1 MFLVDK
7 YNTDSNKIGCHQKIL
22 KCLLES
28 FNIHTQIYKNIN
40 TIVKKPYNE
49 VYDIIDNMNN
59 GTWKYANFPHLLVYG
74 SEGCG
79 KEYIV
84 KNLLEKIYGK
94 KAITVNDVE
103 YTITGYSNTKTK
115 VMIKQSNHHII
126 IEPNNNGF
134 DKYLIQEIIEDY
146 AKTEILSILKY
157 KKLFKVVIIDLI
169 DNLSYYAQAS
179 LRRTME
185 KYANQCKFIFIS
197 NQLSKINEP
206 LKSRCLL
213 IRVPTPTDN
222 MIINIILNISHKE
235 KIKLSLEEMNT
246 ILDKSENN
254 INKTIWLLEMKKFNI
269 KDMSEWTDIVEVLVC
284 HVINKENYNTKN
296 MTNLIKN
303 IRELLYVLFIT
314 NIDFHIIIRKL
325 MLILLNKAND
335 IINSGKNN
343 NIDMND
349 DKSIK
354 AIDFMNNIVS
364 ITSEF
369 ELRIAQGTR
378 NIIHMEAFLIKIID
392 LINNIYN
399 NASS

>member
-7 YNTDSNKIGCHQKIL
+7 YNTNSNKIFCHQKIL
-22 KCLLES
+22 KKILES

-40 TIVKKPYNE
+40 SIVRKPYNE
-49 VYDIIDNMNN
+49 IYNIIDNMDN
-59 GTWKYANFPHLLVYG
+59 GAWKYANFPHLLVYG
-74 SEGCG
+74 AEGCG

-94 KAITVNDVE
+94 KAIVVNDVE
-103 YTITGYSNTKTK
+103 YNINGYSNTKTK

-213 IRVPTPTDN
+213 IRVPLPTDT
-222 MIINIILNISHKE
+222 MILNIILNISHSE
-235 KIKLSLEEMNT
+235 NIVMSQEEMKD
-246 ILDKSENN
+246 IMVKSENN
-254 INKTIWLLEMKKFNI
+254 INKTMWLLEMKKFNI
-269 KDMSEWTDIVEVLVC
+269 TSMSEWLNILNTLTDIILL
-284 HVINKENYNTKN
+284 KENYTTPN
-296 MTNLIKN
+296 MANIIKN
-303 IRELLYVLFIT
+303 IRELLYILFIT
-314 NIDFHIIIRKL
+314 NIDFNIIIRNL
-325 MLILLNKAND
+325 MLILLKKIEKIIDDNNRIEYSNK
-335 IINSGKNN
+335 
-343 NIDMND
+343 
-349 DKSIK
+349 
-354 AIDFMNNIVS
+354 IVC

-369 ELRIAQGTR
+369 ELRIAKGTR
-378 NIIHMEAFLIKIID
+378 NIIHMEAYIIKIIC
-392 LINNIYN
+392 LINTIYTDKKV
-399 NASS
+399 